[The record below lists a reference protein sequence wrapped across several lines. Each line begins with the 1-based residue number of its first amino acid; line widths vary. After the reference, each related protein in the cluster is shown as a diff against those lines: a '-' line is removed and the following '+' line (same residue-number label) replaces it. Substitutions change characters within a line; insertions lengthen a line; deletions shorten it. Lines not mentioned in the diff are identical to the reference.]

1 MHFEVPF
8 ENRTNWWLLDAEE
21 RTLELELQN
30 SHLLTSCMNWNISDN
45 FKKFQFPHLKNGN
58 KIYLTRIVLRL
69 NEIIGLQKID
79 FFSFLPPQ
87 FNRIILLPGMLLQP
101 CPHIQLSSLH
111 FPIWGQMLLPQD
123 SPLDSSDLLY
133 AFIASSTSLFHFEIT
148 VDPYMVIRNNKKVSG
163 YLLLSFSQY

>member
-1 MHFEVPF
+1 M
-8 ENRTNWWLLDAEE
+8 
-21 RTLELELQN
+21 
-30 SHLLTSCMNWNISDN
+30 WNICI
-45 FKKFQFPHLKNGN
+45 KYI
-58 KIYLTRIVLRL
+58 KITYIHPSLSLFCHFISHSGKLLRPLT
-69 NEIIGLQKID
+69 IIPWEQTTIISCLHYYYSHPFSCISHC

-87 FNRIILLPGMLLQP
+87 FNRIILLPRMFLQP

-148 VDPYMVIRNNKKVSG
+148 VDPYTVIRNNKKVSG